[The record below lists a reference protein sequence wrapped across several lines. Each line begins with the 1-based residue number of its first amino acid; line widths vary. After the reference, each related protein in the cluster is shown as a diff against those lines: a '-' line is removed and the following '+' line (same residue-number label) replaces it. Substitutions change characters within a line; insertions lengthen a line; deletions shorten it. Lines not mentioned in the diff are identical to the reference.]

1 VVASCTV
8 MNHLSGV
15 DRLANRFTVMRHAQ
29 STANAGGIIVS
40 RIENDRQGDYGLTE
54 HGRQQALAAA
64 QSCGLPGDT
73 VIYSSDFCRARQT
86 AEIVRAQLGAQE
98 VVIAEGLRE
107 RRFGHWEGSAT
118 GNYAHVWAADET
130 DPVHADGNVEP
141 AAAVLDRATALIAQ
155 LERQH
160 CGRDI
165 LLVSHGDTLQILQAG
180 FSGVDPSK
188 HRLLPHLAMAEI
200 RPLRLRQGS
209 TGGCLALRLA
219 RISMPRLAGAL
230 AECGEYLGTALSPPP
245 AACGGVRLSLSGR
258 LVRQVVLEHL
268 RVKLRLVMSPGKRP
282 YGQVALPVPVHDE
295 PRRIGQH

>member
-1 VVASCTV
+1 MVASCTV

-15 DRLANRFTVMRHAQ
+15 DRLANRFSVMRHAH
-29 STANAGGIIVS
+29 SRANAGGIIVS
-40 RIENDRQGDYGLTE
+40 RIENDRQGNYGLTD

-64 QSCGLPGDT
+64 QSCGLPPDT

-86 AEIVRAQLGAQE
+86 AEIVRAQLGAPE
-98 VVIAEGLRE
+98 IVIAEGLRE

-118 GNYAHVWAADET
+118 GNYAHVWAADKT

-141 AAAVLDRATALIAQ
+141 AAGVLDRATALIAQ
-155 LERQH
+155 LERHH

-200 RPLRLRQGS
+200 RPLHLRQGS
-209 TGGCLALRLA
+209 TGSCLAMRLA
-219 RISMPRLAGAL
+219 RDINA
-230 AECGEYLGTALSPPP
+230 P
-245 AACGGVRLSLSGR
+245 ASWRSR
-258 LVRQVVLEHL
+258 
-268 RVKLRLVMSPGKRP
+268 
-282 YGQVALPVPVHDE
+282 
-295 PRRIGQH
+295 